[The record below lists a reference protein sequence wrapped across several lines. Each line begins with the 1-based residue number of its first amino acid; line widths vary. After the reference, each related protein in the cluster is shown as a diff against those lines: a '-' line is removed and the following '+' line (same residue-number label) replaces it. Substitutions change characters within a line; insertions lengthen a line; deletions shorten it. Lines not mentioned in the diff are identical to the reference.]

1 MDDFFPEHKEKAQ
14 VTNKKRKAEKQ
25 PADDYLRN
33 KARFYCTC
41 PEQWRSVSRYS
52 AERLSQFV
60 QENEFKEQQHLQNQV
75 FDFIQ
80 RGLGYLIDKFSGANG
95 FVSEQI
101 ENDQSLRS
109 AIQQEAGNFVS
120 LLNNK
125 VKLLA
130 LLATDTM
137 TGKLNQNLQEPQIV
151 EITQEIKNGNNAS
164 NFFGE
169 TTGQEE
175 AQMPTG
181 GEVPGDPVCAEAFG
195 DAGGWTQRD
204 GQIADDSLDVEGP
217 SGTEVDLR

>member
-1 MDDFFPEHKEKAQ
+1 MDEFFPEHKESAQ
-14 VTNKKRKAEKQ
+14 VTNKKRRAEKQ
-25 PADDYLRN
+25 PIDDDLRN

-52 AERLSQFV
+52 AERLAQFV

-75 FDFIQ
+75 FDFVQ

-109 AIQQEAGNFVS
+109 AIQAEAGNFVS

-137 TGKLNQNLQEPQIV
+137 TGKLNQNLREPQIV
-151 EITQEIKNGNNAS
+151 EITQEIKNGNDAPI
-164 NFFGE
+164 FFGQAPRQEE
-169 TTGQEE
+169 TT
-175 AQMPTG
+175 MSTG
-181 GEVPGDPVCAEAFG
+181 GTLPGDPVCNEAFG
-195 DAGGWTQRD
+195 NVSGGTQGD
-204 GQIADDSLDVEGP
+204 GQVTDDCLDVERP
-217 SGTEVDLR
+217 EGTEVDLR

>member
-1 MDDFFPEHKEKAQ
+1 MDEFFPEAQQSAQ
-14 VTNKKRKAEKQ
+14 VTSKKRRAEKQ
-25 PADDYLRN
+25 PIDEDLRN

-52 AERLSQFV
+52 AERLVQFV

-75 FDFIQ
+75 FDFVQ
-80 RGLGYLIDKFSGANG
+80 RGLGYLIDKFSGGNG
-95 FVSEQI
+95 FVQHEI
-101 ENDQSLRS
+101 ETDQSLRS

-137 TGKLNQNLQEPQIV
+137 TGKMNQKLQGPQI
-151 EITQEIKNGNNAS
+151 EDITQEIKNGNNAP

-169 TTGQEE
+169 APGEKE
-175 AQMPTG
+175 APMPTG
-181 GEVPGDPVCAEAFG
+181 GTLPGNPLCNDPGSDDYCRQERNGQELHDSGCTAEP
-195 DAGGWTQRD
+195 
-204 GQIADDSLDVEGP
+204 E
-217 SGTEVDLR
+217 GTEVDL